1 MSSVQEYAYKF
12 EQAFKQKDTFLVTDR
27 KISVW
32 FNIFNQAI
40 FNQKLPKFHQ
50 IKLIEKNIPYYGLCE
65 VNSDDEYI
73 LELQENFPNKKLFLE
88 ILIHEM
94 IHLHEYIKYGKM
106 SHGSNFLKWRKKL
119 NRFGL
124 DLKRVY

>member
-12 EQAFKQKDTFLVTDR
+12 KQALKQKDTFLVTDR
-27 KISVW
+27 KVIVW

-40 FNQKLPKFHQ
+40 FNEGLPRFHQ
-50 IKLIEKNIPYYGLCE
+50 LKLIESKIPYYGMCE
-65 VNSDDEYI
+65 ITSDEEYV
-73 LELQENFPNKKLFLE
+73 LELQEKFPNKKLFLE

-94 IHLHEYIKYGKM
+94 IHLHDFLKYGKM
-106 SHGSNFLKWRKKL
+106 SHGSKFLKWRKIL

-124 DLKRVY
+124 ELKRLY